1 MCDLLLFMVERMW
14 RCLIMKKNLILT
26 AIMLIVCFISVGCTS
41 FNKTKQRADEIVN
54 NYNAE
59 SFDYDTAVSK
69 LNRLLGDTDDYD
81 CEEYIRDQLSFID
94 KLKISKQKYNQAE
107 DYYNGNKYQLAIS
120 SYSEVIQEDDNY
132 ASSIEKL
139 KQSQSK
145 YLDTECKKAEIY
157 LQDEKYIDAVNI
169 YKAAQKVYDDGS
181 LDDKILEAENKYKE
195 KSEKEAKT
203 FEDEKDWAS
212 AIKKYKELQ
221 EYFDN
226 NSYEVEIVNDQNNC
240 VKQAVAESEEKLK
253 EGDYSKANTIL
264 TVADSIVPNN
274 KDISEQLDRVKEY
287 TPVRLTDLTPFCE
300 EDDGYS
306 VILDDWTAQDT
317 DNMGVGGNTGIKISS
332 MGSFGNWGSITYNIE
347 GKYDTLTGEFAIHE
361 DFKDNTDTE
370 RNWGQVAVF
379 DDNDN
384 MIYCSEAVLGGVKP
398 QDVNVDISGIQ
409 QLKVAFYIG
418 SPTSFGWGYSAV
430 YGFINPI
437 LYKDYRAPGSSAKNT
452 KGESTD
458 KNQTKKKETTII
470 ADSDDYIIPDSST
483 RLITEEDIT
492 GLNNDE
498 LCLARNEIYARKG
511 RKFKDDDIREYFEG
525 KDWYNPTIEADD
537 FTDDKLS
544 DIEKKNVKFIK
555 SYEK

>member
-1 MCDLLLFMVERMW
+1 
-14 RCLIMKKNLILT
+14 MKKNILLNV
-26 AIMLIVCFISVGCTS
+26 IMLLVCLISVGCTS
-41 FNKTKQRADEIVN
+41 LNKTKQRADEIVN
-54 NYNAE
+54 NYNSG
-59 SFDYDTAVSK
+59 SFDYDTAEAK
-69 LNRLLGDTDDYD
+69 LNRLLEDVDDYD
-81 CEEYIRDQLSFID
+81 CEEYIRNQLSLVD
-94 KLKISKQKYNQAE
+94 KLKISKQKYDQAE
-107 DYYNGNKYQLAIS
+107 NYYNADKYQLAIG

-132 ASSIEKL
+132 ESATDKL

-157 LQDEKYIDAVNI
+157 LQDEKYIDAVKT
-169 YKAAQKVYDDGS
+169 YKAAQKVYDDGT
-181 LDDKILEAENKYKE
+181 LEDKIADAENKYKE
-195 KSEKEAKT
+195 KTEKEAKT
-203 FEDEKDWAS
+203 FEDEKNWAS

-240 VKQAVAESEEKLK
+240 VNQAVAESEEKLK
-253 EGDYSKANTIL
+253 EGDYSRANTIL
-264 TVADSIVPNN
+264 TTADSIVPNN
-274 KDISEQLDRVKEY
+274 KDISEQLNRVKEY

-317 DNMGVGGNTGIKISS
+317 DNMGDGGNTGIKIRS
-332 MGSFGNWGSITYNIE
+332 MGSFGKWGSITYNID
-347 GKYDTLTGEFAIHE
+347 GKYDTLTGIFAIHE

-379 DDNDN
+379 DDNDK

-398 QDVNVDISGIQ
+398 KEVNVDISGIQ

-418 SPTSFGWGYSAV
+418 SPSSLGWGDSAV
-430 YGFINPI
+430 YGFINPT
-437 LYKDYRAPGSSAKNT
+437 LHKDYQAPGSSAKNT

-458 KNQTKKKETTII
+458 KNQTKKKETTIK

-483 RLITEEDIT
+483 RLITEEDIN

-511 RKFKDDDIREYFEG
+511 RKFKDDDIRQYFES

-537 FTDDKLS
+537 FTNDMLS
-544 DIEKKNVKFIK
+544 DIEKKNVEFIK
-555 SYEK
+555 SYED

>member
-1 MCDLLLFMVERMW
+1 MFD
-14 RCLIMKKNLILT
+14 MKKNILLT
-26 AIMLIVCFISVGCTS
+26 VIMLFVCLISVGCTS
-41 FNKTKQRADEIVN
+41 LNKTKQRADEIVN
-54 NYNAE
+54 NYNSG
-59 SFDYDTAVSK
+59 SFDYDTAEAK
-69 LNRLLGDTDDYD
+69 LNRLLEDVDDYD
-81 CEEYIRDQLSFID
+81 CEEYIRDQLSLVD
-94 KLKISKQKYNQAE
+94 KLKISKQKYDQAE
-107 DYYNGNKYQLAIS
+107 NYYNADKYQLAIG

-132 ASSIEKL
+132 ESATDKL

-157 LQDEKYIDAVNI
+157 LQDEKYIDAVKT
-169 YKAAQKVYDDGS
+169 YKAAQKVYDDGT
-181 LDDKILEAENKYKE
+181 LEDKIADAENKYKE
-195 KSEKEAKT
+195 KTEKEAKT
-203 FEDEKDWAS
+203 FEDEKNWAS

-240 VKQAVAESEEKLK
+240 VNQAVAESEEKLK
-253 EGDYSKANTIL
+253 EGDYSRANTIL
-264 TVADSIVPNN
+264 TTADSIVPNN
-274 KDISEQLDRVKEY
+274 KDISEQLNRVKEY

-317 DNMGVGGNTGIKISS
+317 DNMGDGGNTGIKIRS
-332 MGSFGNWGSITYNIE
+332 MGSFGKWGSITYNID
-347 GKYDTLTGEFAIHE
+347 GKYDTLTGIFAIHE

-379 DDNDN
+379 DDNDK
-384 MIYCSEAVLGGVKP
+384 MIYCSEVVLGGVKP
-398 QDVNVDISGIQ
+398 KEVNVDISGIQ

-418 SPTSFGWGYSAV
+418 SPSSLGWGDSAV
-430 YGFINPI
+430 YGFINPT
-437 LYKDYRAPGSSAKNT
+437 LHKDYQAPGSSAKNT

-458 KNQTKKKETTII
+458 KNQTKKKETTIK

-483 RLITEEDIT
+483 RLITEEDIN

-511 RKFKDDDIREYFEG
+511 RKFKDDDIRQYFES

-537 FTDDKLS
+537 FTNDMLS
-544 DIEKKNVKFIK
+544 DIEKKNVEFIK
-555 SYEK
+555 SYED

>member
-1 MCDLLLFMVERMW
+1 
-14 RCLIMKKNLILT
+14 MKKNILLNV
-26 AIMLIVCFISVGCTS
+26 IMLLVCLISVGCTS
-41 FNKTKQRADEIVN
+41 LNKTKQRADEIVN
-54 NYNAE
+54 NYNSG
-59 SFDYDTAVSK
+59 SFDYDTAEAK
-69 LNRLLGDTDDYD
+69 LNRLLEDVDDYD
-81 CEEYIRDQLSFID
+81 CEEYIRDQLSLVD
-94 KLKISKQKYNQAE
+94 KLKISKQKYDQAE
-107 DYYNGNKYQLAIS
+107 NYYNADKYQLAIG

-132 ASSIEKL
+132 ESATDKL

-157 LQDEKYIDAVNI
+157 LQDEKYIDAVKT
-169 YKAAQKVYDDGS
+169 YKAAQKVYDDGT
-181 LDDKILEAENKYKE
+181 LEDKIADAENKYKE
-195 KSEKEAKT
+195 KTEKEAKT
-203 FEDEKDWAS
+203 FEDEKNWAS

-240 VKQAVAESEEKLK
+240 VNQAVAESEEKLK
-253 EGDYSKANTIL
+253 EGDYSRANTIL
-264 TVADSIVPNN
+264 TTADSIVPNN
-274 KDISEQLDRVKEY
+274 KDISEQLNRVKEY

-317 DNMGVGGNTGIKISS
+317 DNMGDGGNTGIKIRS
-332 MGSFGNWGSITYNIE
+332 MGSFGKWGSITYNID
-347 GKYDTLTGEFAIHE
+347 GKYDTLTGIFAIHE

-379 DDNDN
+379 DDNDK

-398 QDVNVDISGIQ
+398 KEVNVDISGIQ

-418 SPTSFGWGYSAV
+418 SPSSLGWGDSAV
-430 YGFINPI
+430 YGFINPT
-437 LYKDYRAPGSSAKNT
+437 LHKDYQAPGSSAKNT

-458 KNQTKKKETTII
+458 KNQTKKKETTIK

-483 RLITEEDIT
+483 RLITEEDIN

-511 RKFKDDDIREYFEG
+511 RKFKDDDIRQYFES

-537 FTDDKLS
+537 FTNDMLS
-544 DIEKKNVKFIK
+544 DIEKKNVEFIK
-555 SYEK
+555 SYED

>member
-1 MCDLLLFMVERMW
+1 
-14 RCLIMKKNLILT
+14 MKKNILLT
-26 AIMLIVCFISVGCTS
+26 VIMLLVCLISVGCTS
-41 FNKTKQRADEIVN
+41 LNKTKQRADEIVN
-54 NYNAE
+54 NYNSG
-59 SFDYDTAVSK
+59 SFDYDTAEAK
-69 LNRLLGDTDDYD
+69 LNRLLEDVDDYD
-81 CEEYIRDQLSFID
+81 CEEYIRDQLSLVD
-94 KLKISKQKYNQAE
+94 KLKISKQKYDQAE
-107 DYYNGNKYQLAIS
+107 NYYNADKYQLAIG

-132 ASSIEKL
+132 ESATDKL

-157 LQDEKYIDAVNI
+157 LQDEKYIDAVKT
-169 YKAAQKVYDDGS
+169 YKAAQKVYDDGT
-181 LDDKILEAENKYKE
+181 LEDKIADAENKYKE
-195 KSEKEAKT
+195 KTEKEAKT
-203 FEDEKDWAS
+203 FEDEKNWAS

-240 VKQAVAESEEKLK
+240 VNQAVAESEEKLK
-253 EGDYSKANTIL
+253 EGDYSRANTIL
-264 TVADSIVPNN
+264 TTADSIVPNN
-274 KDISEQLDRVKEY
+274 KDISEQLNRVKEY

-317 DNMGVGGNTGIKISS
+317 DNMGDGGNTGIKIRS
-332 MGSFGNWGSITYNIE
+332 MGSFGKWGSITYNID
-347 GKYDTLTGEFAIHE
+347 GKYDTLTGIFAIHE

-379 DDNDN
+379 DDNDK

-398 QDVNVDISGIQ
+398 KEVNVDISGIQ

-418 SPTSFGWGYSAV
+418 SPSSLGWGDSAV
-430 YGFINPI
+430 YGFINPT
-437 LYKDYRAPGSSAKNT
+437 LHKDYQAPGSSAKNT

-458 KNQTKKKETTII
+458 KNQTKKKETTIK

-483 RLITEEDIT
+483 RLITEEDIN

-511 RKFKDDDIREYFEG
+511 RKFKDDDIRQYFES

-537 FTDDKLS
+537 FTNDMLS
-544 DIEKKNVKFIK
+544 DIEKKNVEFIK
-555 SYEK
+555 SYED

>member
-1 MCDLLLFMVERMW
+1 
-14 RCLIMKKNLILT
+14 MKKNILLT
-26 AIMLIVCFISVGCTS
+26 VIMLLVCLISVGCTS
-41 FNKTKQRADEIVN
+41 LNKTKQRADEIVN
-54 NYNAE
+54 NYNSG
-59 SFDYDTAVSK
+59 SFDYDTAEAK
-69 LNRLLGDTDDYD
+69 LNRLLEDVDDYD
-81 CEEYIRDQLSFID
+81 CEEYIRDQLSLVD
-94 KLKISKQKYNQAE
+94 KLKISKQKYDQAE
-107 DYYNGNKYQLAIS
+107 NYYNADKYQLAIG

-132 ASSIEKL
+132 ESATDKL

-157 LQDEKYIDAVNI
+157 LQDEKYIDAVKT
-169 YKAAQKVYDDGS
+169 YKAAQKVYDDGT
-181 LDDKILEAENKYKE
+181 LEDKIADAENKYKE
-195 KSEKEAKT
+195 KTEKEAKT
-203 FEDEKDWAS
+203 FEDEKNWAS

-240 VKQAVAESEEKLK
+240 VNQAVAESEEKLK
-253 EGDYSKANTIL
+253 EGDYSRANTIL
-264 TVADSIVPNN
+264 TTADSIVPNN
-274 KDISEQLDRVKEY
+274 KDISEQLNRVKEY

-317 DNMGVGGNTGIKISS
+317 DNMGDGGNTGIKIRS
-332 MGSFGNWGSITYNIE
+332 MGSFGKWGSITYNID
-347 GKYDTLTGEFAIHE
+347 GKYDTLTGIFAIHE

-379 DDNDN
+379 DDNDK

-398 QDVNVDISGIQ
+398 KEVNVDISGIQ

-418 SPTSFGWGYSAV
+418 SPSSLGWGDSAV
-430 YGFINPI
+430 YGFINPT
-437 LYKDYRAPGSSAKNT
+437 LHKDYQAPGSSAKNT

-458 KNQTKKKETTII
+458 KNQTKKKETTIK

-483 RLITEEDIT
+483 RLITEEDIN

-511 RKFKDDDIREYFEG
+511 RKFKADDIRQYFES

-537 FTDDKLS
+537 FTNDMLS
-544 DIEKKNVKFIK
+544 DIEKKNVEFIK
-555 SYEK
+555 SYED

>member
-1 MCDLLLFMVERMW
+1 MFD
-14 RCLIMKKNLILT
+14 MKKNILLT
-26 AIMLIVCFISVGCTS
+26 VIMLFVCLISVGCTS
-41 FNKTKQRADEIVN
+41 LNKTKQRADEIVN
-54 NYNAE
+54 NYNSG
-59 SFDYDTAVSK
+59 SFDYDTAEAK
-69 LNRLLGDTDDYD
+69 LNRLLEDVDDYD
-81 CEEYIRDQLSFID
+81 CEEYIRDQLSLVD
-94 KLKISKQKYNQAE
+94 KLKISKQKYDQAE
-107 DYYNGNKYQLAIS
+107 NYYNADKYQLAIG

-132 ASSIEKL
+132 ESATDKL

-157 LQDEKYIDAVNI
+157 LQDEKYIDAVKT
-169 YKAAQKVYDDGS
+169 YKAAQKVYDDGT
-181 LDDKILEAENKYKE
+181 LEDKIADAENKYKE
-195 KSEKEAKT
+195 KIEKEAKT
-203 FEDEKDWAS
+203 FEDEKNWAS

-240 VKQAVAESEEKLK
+240 VNQAVAESEEKLK
-253 EGDYSKANTIL
+253 EGDYSRANTIL
-264 TVADSIVPNN
+264 TTADSIVPNN
-274 KDISEQLDRVKEY
+274 KDISEQLNRVKEY
-287 TPVRLTDLTPFCE
+287 TPVRFTDLTPFCE
-300 EDDGYS
+300 EDDCYS

-317 DNMGVGGNTGIKISS
+317 DNMGDGGNTGIKIRS
-332 MGSFGNWGSITYNIE
+332 MGSFGKWGSITYNID
-347 GKYDTLTGEFAIHE
+347 GKYDTLTGIFAIHE

-379 DDNDN
+379 DDNDK

-398 QDVNVDISGIQ
+398 KEVNVDISGIQ

-418 SPTSFGWGYSAV
+418 SPSSLGWGDSAV
-430 YGFINPI
+430 YGFINPT
-437 LYKDYRAPGSSAKNT
+437 LHKDYQAPGSSAKNT

-458 KNQTKKKETTII
+458 KNQTKKKETTIK

-483 RLITEEDIT
+483 RLITEEDIN

-511 RKFKDDDIREYFEG
+511 RKFKDDDIRQYFES

-537 FTDDKLS
+537 FTNDMLS
-544 DIEKKNVKFIK
+544 DIEKKNVEFIK
-555 SYEK
+555 SYED